1 VLERLQQRGWVVAEW
16 RQSDMNRRAKYY
28 VLTRSGAKRLAE
40 ELKLWER
47 STQAVNL
54 VLRTTG

>member
-1 VLERLQQRGWVVAEW
+1 
-16 RQSDMNRRAKYY
+16 MNRRAKYY